1 MRRPGTGAIARAAPR
16 VRTAACLL
24 GLAASL
30 GVLLYL
36 NAADLSSQWEAQR
49 DIERMQQAYADADEG
64 VRGECLRQARLYN
77 RALAGE
83 HVDAT
88 LLPYRK
94 QLFYQEEPMMSFIE
108 IPAISVRL
116 PVYHGTAENALMAG
130 VGHWEGSSL
139 PVGGVG
145 TRCVL
150 MGHSGMRDT
159 RMLDDLHKLVPGDRI
174 VLHTLND
181 PYCYE
186 VLAAQVVKPDELEK
200 AIAPVPGRDLLTLV
214 TCTPAGVN
222 SHRLVVDAQRCAY
235 DEETRPGVG
244 IGAYVNDRTLP
255 LAVAAAFAL
264 ALTASGAIRRA
275 ASAHWKHRKK
285 GTSYA

>member
-1 MRRPGTGAIARAAPR
+1 
-16 VRTAACLL
+16 
-24 GLAASL
+24 
-30 GVLLYL
+30 
-36 NAADLSSQWEAQR
+36 
-49 DIERMQQAYADADEG
+49 
-64 VRGECLRQARLYN
+64 
-77 RALAGE
+77 
-83 HVDAT
+83 
-88 LLPYRK
+88 
-94 QLFYQEEPMMSFIE
+94 
-108 IPAISVRL
+108 
-116 PVYHGTAENALMAG
+116 
-130 VGHWEGSSL
+130 
-139 PVGGVG
+139 
-145 TRCVL
+145 
-150 MGHSGMRDT
+150 
-159 RMLDDLHKLVPGDRI
+159 
-174 VLHTLND
+174 
-181 PYCYE
+181 
-186 VLAAQVVKPDELEK
+186 VVKPDELEK